1 MSCQGGQMHRPNLA
15 LAGGPVITGSNLTWV
30 IVVAVIAL
38 CALGVAGLLV
48 REVLAASQGTPKMR
62 EISQAVQEGAAAY
75 LRRQFRTIG
84 VFVVVIFFV
93 LLLLP
98 ADTGGV
104 LWGRSV
110 FFLVGAVFSALTGFT
125 GMSLT
130 VRGNVRVAAAAKEGG
145 EHSAMRIAFRTGGV
159 AGMFTV
165 GLGLFG
171 AAVVVLLFKANAP
184 EVLEGFGFGA
194 ALLAMFMRVGGGIYT
209 KAADVGADL
218 VGKVEQGI
226 PEDDPRNAAT
236 IADNVGD
243 NVGDCAGMA
252 ADLFESYSVMLV
264 ASLILGKTA
273 FGDKGLIFPLIVPM
287 IGVITAVIGIFAVA
301 PRARDRSGMTA
312 INRGFFISAA
322 ISVVG
327 VAILC
332 FTFLPS
338 KFSSLV
344 GVTDPAIAGY
354 NGNPQWIAFGAVLIG
369 IVLASAIQLLTG
381 YFTETTRRPVRDI
394 GQSSETGAAT
404 VILSGIS
411 SGMESAVYS
420 ALLIGAAVFGSYLLA
435 TGNAT
440 VALFAVPPPGTGL
453 LTTVGV
459 IVSMDSFGPVPDN
472 AQGIAE
478 MSGDV
483 EGEGAQALTHL
494 DAIGNTTKAITKGIA
509 IATAVLAATAL
520 FGSFRTQVESSLGSS
535 ASTFSLSVD
544 KPNVLV
550 GLILGAS

>member
-1 MSCQGGQMHRPNLA
+1 MSEFGPA
-15 LAGGPVITGSNLTWV
+15 IAAGGPVVPVSVSGGNLTWV
-30 IVVAVIAL
+30 VIVAVIAL
-38 CALGVAGLLV
+38 AALAVAGVLV
-48 REVLAASQGTPKMR
+48 REVLAASQGTAKMQ
-62 EISQAVQEGAAAY
+62 EIARAVQEGAAAY
-75 LRRQFRTIG
+75 LRRQFRTLG
-84 VFVVVIFFV
+84 VFVVLIFFV

-98 ADTGGV
+98 ADGAGV
-104 LWGRSV
+104 RWGRSL
-110 FFLVGAVFSALTGFT
+110 FFVVGAVFSALTGFT

-130 VRGNVRVAAAAKEGG
+130 VRGNVRVAAAARESG
-145 EHSAMRIAFRTGGV
+145 EKRAMRIAFRTGGV

-171 AAVVVLLFKANAP
+171 AALVVLLYKANAP
-184 EVLEGFGFGA
+184 SVLEGFGFGA

-264 ASLILGKTA
+264 ASLILGKVA
-273 FGDKGLIFPLIVPM
+273 FGNYGLIFPLIVPM

-338 KFSSLV
+338 HFSQLT
-344 GVTDPAIAGY
+344 GVTDKAIAGY
-354 NGNPQWIAFGAVLIG
+354 NGNPEWIAFGAVLIG

-381 YFTETTRRPVRDI
+381 DFPETP
-394 GQSSETGAAT
+394 
-404 VILSGIS
+404 
-411 SGMESAVYS
+411 
-420 ALLIGAAVFGSYLLA
+420 
-435 TGNAT
+435 
-440 VALFAVPPPGTGL
+440 
-453 LTTVGV
+453 
-459 IVSMDSFGPVPDN
+459 
-472 AQGIAE
+472 
-478 MSGDV
+478 
-483 EGEGAQALTHL
+483 
-494 DAIGNTTKAITKGIA
+494 
-509 IATAVLAATAL
+509 
-520 FGSFRTQVESSLGSS
+520 
-535 ASTFSLSVD
+535 
-544 KPNVLV
+544 
-550 GLILGAS
+550 